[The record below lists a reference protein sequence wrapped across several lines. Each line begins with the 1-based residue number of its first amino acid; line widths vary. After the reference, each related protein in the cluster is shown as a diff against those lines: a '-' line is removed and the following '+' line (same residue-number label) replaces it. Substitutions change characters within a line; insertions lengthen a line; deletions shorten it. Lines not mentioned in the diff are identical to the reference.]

1 MAMYLGLV
9 LSEDAVKALDE
20 ILSSEEAKIA
30 EVRKLPTMSDYRN
43 KWTDGIE
50 LVRTV
55 LDTAIAD
62 EASRQKWAMD
72 HQRGQGS

>member
-1 MAMYLGLV
+1 MYLGLV

-50 LVRTV
+50 LVRAT
-55 LDTAIAD
+55 LDTAIID

-72 HQRGQGS
+72 HHQSGSS